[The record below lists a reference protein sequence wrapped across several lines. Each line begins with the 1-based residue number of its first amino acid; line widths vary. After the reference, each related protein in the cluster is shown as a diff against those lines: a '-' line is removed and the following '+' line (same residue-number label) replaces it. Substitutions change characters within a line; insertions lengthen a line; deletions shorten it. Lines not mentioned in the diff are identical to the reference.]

1 MDSQPASGP
10 TVTRPTAIVVGGGL
24 AGLAAATRLAA
35 LGVRPILFEK
45 RPFLGGR
52 AYSFPDR
59 RTGEEIDNGQH
70 VLLGACTGYIRFLK
84 EIGAWNSVHL
94 CRGLDVPVLLNGRM
108 SRLRSARLPGGLGM
122 MAALLGYGHLSWAE
136 KARIV
141 FGIARAALERR
152 DRNARLERMSFD
164 KWLRWNGQTERT
176 IDRFWDLVAR
186 AALNDVSRWVSA
198 DAGLMLVHTALL
210 GSPSNAAIG
219 WSRVGLTRLA
229 GDAARSRIEA
239 LGGEV
244 RTGVEVGRVEMAGDA
259 VSGVR
264 LTDGTAAASDA
275 CILAVPFHALAY
287 LLPPDLAES
296 EAFSPAASL
305 ETSPIVAVHIWYDRP
320 VLEEN
325 FVAVLDSPVQ
335 WVFNVSSLHGE
346 DPADGQHIVISLS
359 GAWEWRDVPKAEL
372 RETFAA
378 EMARLFPAAT
388 RDSATRVLVVKN
400 LDATFRSA
408 PGAARAR
415 LPQRTPVPGLFL
427 AGDWTSTGWPS
438 TMESAVRSGYL
449 AADAALESLTSPRPP
464 VGGTYTDD

>member
-1 MDSQPASGP
+1 MDSQPAPGP

-59 RTGEEIDNGQH
+59 GTGEEIDNGQH

-94 CRGLDVPVLLNGRM
+94 CRGLDVPVLLDGRM

-136 KARIV
+136 KARV
-141 FGIARAALERR
+141 VYGIARAALERR
-152 DRNARLERMSFD
+152 DRNTSLQRMSFD

-198 DAGLMLVHTALL
+198 NAGLMLVHTALL

-219 WSRVGLTRLA
+219 WSRVGLTQLA

-244 RTGVEVGRVEMAGDA
+244 RTGVEGSRVEMTGDA

-264 LTDGTAAASDA
+264 LTDGTTAASGA
-275 CILAVPFHALAY
+275 CILAVPFHALAG
-287 LLPPDLAES
+287 LLPPEFAES

-320 VLEEN
+320 VLAEN

-372 RETFAA
+372 REVFAS
-378 EMARLFPAAT
+378 EMARLFPAA
-388 RDSATRVLVVKN
+388 ALGAVTRVLVVKN

-408 PGAARAR
+408 PGTAHAR
-415 LPQRTPVPGLFL
+415 LPQRTSVPGLFL

-449 AADAALESLTSPRPP
+449 AADAAAESLTAPGTQA
-464 VGGTYTDD
+464 GGTYTEH